1 MHLPL
6 TGIPAVSYSRTIP
19 SLQLWGLTKGNL
31 GPPALITISI
41 HLINDCSARKGEFDQ
56 SAWYRLFCI
65 LLGSSNGWTHTHRAK
80 LNTNVERNQSDGRV
94 QQKALCI
101 EYICQGNKT
110 FYK

>member
-1 MHLPL
+1 M
-6 TGIPAVSYSRTIP
+6 
-19 SLQLWGLTKGNL
+19 N
-31 GPPALITISI
+31 
-41 HLINDCSARKGEFDQ
+41 
-56 SAWYRLFCI
+56 
-65 LLGSSNGWTHTHRAK
+65 THTHTHTHTHWAK